1 MAMQKNFHDAFHRH
15 YHDAGLLLQNRR
27 WANADHL
34 YGLCAECGL
43 KAILITQGVTSNAD
57 HDIADRTYKQ
67 HINTLWNEYQS
78 FMQKGRVYLI
88 PAVNPF
94 DTWQVDQRYAGEK
107 DITEQ
112 TARDHGTAVEA
123 IAKIINQAELD
134 GVL

>member
-1 MAMQKNFHDAFHRH
+1 MQKNFHNAFYRH
-15 YHDAGLLLQNRR
+15 YQDADLLLQNGR

-43 KAILITQGVTSNAD
+43 KAILIKQGVASDAD
-57 HDIADRTYKQ
+57 HDIKDKTYKR
-67 HINTLWNEYQS
+67 HINTLWNEYLS

-94 DTWQVDQRYAGEK
+94 DTWQVDQRYAHAG
-107 DITEQ
+107 DVTEQ
-112 TARDHGTAVEA
+112 TARNHGTAVKA